1 MVDKYLFNNGGV
13 STEKAALQAST
24 GATDAGKLVALDST
38 GLLDASLLPVG
49 IGADTASVVSS
60 ESLAAGDLVN
70 IWNNAG
76 TANVRKA
83 DGSTAGKEAQ
93 GFVLASV
100 TSPALATVYFT
111 GSNTQMT
118 GLTPGRQFLS
128 VTTPGKTQAAAPT
141 AAGQVS
147 QIVGFAT
154 SATEMNYQ
162 PRDLIV
168 LA

>member
-1 MVDKYLFNNGGV
+1 MVDKYLYNNGGF
-13 STEKAALQAST
+13 SAEKAALQVST
-24 GATDAGKLVALDST
+24 GASDAGKLVALSAT
-38 GLLDASLLPVG
+38 GVLDESLLPVG
-49 IGADTASVVSS
+49 IGADTASVVAS

-70 IWNNAG
+70 IWDNAG

-83 DGSTAGKEAQ
+83 DGSTTGKEAQ
-93 GFVLASV
+93 GFVLAGV
-100 TSPALATVYFT
+100 TAPALATVYFAGT
-111 GSNTQMT
+111 NTQMT

-128 VTTPGKTQAAAPT
+128 VTVPGKTQSTAPT
-141 AAGQVS
+141 ATGQVS

-154 SATEMNYQ
+154 SATEMTYQ

>member
-1 MVDKYLFNNGGV
+1 MTDKYLFNNGGV
-13 STEKAALQAST
+13 STEKAASTAST
-24 GATDAGKLVALDST
+24 GAADAGKLIALDST
-38 GLLDASLLPVG
+38 GLIDNSMLPVG
-49 IGADTASVVSS
+49 VGPDTASIVAS
-60 ESLAAGDLVN
+60 ENLAAGDLVN
-70 IWNNAG
+70 IWDNVG

-93 GFVLASV
+93 GFVLAAV
-100 TSPALATVYFT
+100 TTSAAATVYFA
-111 GSNTQMT
+111 GANTQMS

-128 VTTPGKTQAAAPT
+128 VTTPGKTQATAPT
-141 AAGQVS
+141 GAGKVS
-147 QIVGFAT
+147 QIVGFAV